1 VVSPVIA
8 AMQAARSGDS
18 SGSESGGL
26 MAKES
31 LFAILSRSPW
41 WLSVIAAVA
50 LFAVMRLF
58 LPDYIALSVALP
70 FVAVGGYAAWR
81 QLRAPSATKVADAL
95 TVLRAMSW
103 EEFSTLIE
111 EAFRQEDYTVTK
123 LTGDVVDYELSRN
136 ERVAVVC
143 CKRWKVARTGV
154 APVRDLFEAGQARNA
169 HEYIYVVAGEFT
181 ANAREFAAE
190 KFIRLLNDAE
200 LVRLVN
206 RVARGKGK
214 WH

>member
-1 VVSPVIA
+1 
-8 AMQAARSGDS
+8 MGKQ
-18 SGSESGGL
+18 
-26 MAKES
+26 S

-41 WLSVIAAVA
+41 WLSIIVAAA

-58 LPDYIALSVALP
+58 LPDLIALSVALP
-70 FVAVGGYAAWR
+70 FAAIGGYAGWR

-95 TVLRAMSW
+95 NVLRAMSW
-103 EEFSTLIE
+103 EEFSILIG
-111 EAFRQEDYTVTK
+111 EAFRQEGYTVTK
-123 LTGDVVDYELSRN
+123 LAGDDVDYEISRN

-190 KFIRLLNDAE
+190 KSIRLLNGAE
-200 LVRLVN
+200 LVQLVT
-206 RVARGKGK
+206 RVARGRKK
-214 WH
+214 WLSP

>member
-1 VVSPVIA
+1 
-8 AMQAARSGDS
+8 
-18 SGSESGGL
+18 
-26 MAKES
+26 MAKQS

-41 WLSVIAAVA
+41 WLSIIVAAV
-50 LFAVMRLF
+50 LFAVMRLL
-58 LPDYIALSVALP
+58 LPDLIAISVALP
-70 FVAVGGYAAWR
+70 FVAIGGYAGWR

-95 TVLRAMSW
+95 NLLRAMSW

-111 EAFRQEDYTVTK
+111 EAFRQEGYTVAK
-123 LTGDVVDYELSRN
+123 LTADDVDYEMSRN

-190 KFIRLLNDAE
+190 KSIRLLNGAE
-200 LVRLVN
+200 LVQLVT
-206 RVARGKGK
+206 RVARGRKK
-214 WH
+214 WLSP

>member
-1 VVSPVIA
+1 
-8 AMQAARSGDS
+8 MGKQ
-18 SGSESGGL
+18 
-26 MAKES
+26 S
-31 LFAILSRSPW
+31 LFVILSRSPW
-41 WLSVIAAVA
+41 WMSIVAAAA
-50 LFAVMRLF
+50 LFVVMRLF

-70 FVAVGGYAAWR
+70 FVAVGGYAGWR
-81 QLRAPSATKVADAL
+81 QLRAPNAANVADAL
-95 TVLRAMSW
+95 NVLRAMLW

-111 EAFRQEDYTVTK
+111 EAFRQEGYTVTK

-154 APVRDLFEAGQARNA
+154 APVRDLFKAGQACNA

-190 KFIRLLNDAE
+190 KTIRLVNDAE

-206 RVARGKGK
+206 RVAHGKRK